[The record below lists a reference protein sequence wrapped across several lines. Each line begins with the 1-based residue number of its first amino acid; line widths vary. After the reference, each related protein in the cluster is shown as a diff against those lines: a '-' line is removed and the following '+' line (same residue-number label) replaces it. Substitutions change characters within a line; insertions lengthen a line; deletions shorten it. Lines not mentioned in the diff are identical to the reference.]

1 MPMMVAQMHCLF
13 RWAICD
19 VLQMFCKGIVV
30 GSDKP
35 LLAALRAWFAR
46 CGWPRRPSASASA
59 SVAAAAAAAA
69 AASAHESA
77 HRQALDLLRAVDAG
91 GVPLHPARVNQIG
104 RALGLDVSSAAPVG
118 DTVARIR
125 AAVTRLG

>member
-30 GSDKP
+30 RSDKP

-46 CGWPRRPSASASA
+46 CGWPRRPLASA
-59 SVAAAAAAAA
+59 SVAAAAAA

-77 HRQALDLLRAVDAG
+77 HRQALDLLRAIDAG

>member
-1 MPMMVAQMHCLF
+1 
-13 RWAICD
+13 
-19 VLQMFCKGIVV
+19 MFCKGIVV
-30 GSDKP
+30 RSDKP
-35 LLAALRAWFAR
+35 LLAALRTWFAR
-46 CGWPRRPSASASA
+46 CGWPRRPSAPAA
-59 SVAAAAAAAA
+59 TAAAAAAAA

-77 HRQALDLLRAVDAG
+77 HRQALDLLRAIDAG

-118 DTVARIR
+118 DTLARIR

>member
-1 MPMMVAQMHCLF
+1 
-13 RWAICD
+13 
-19 VLQMFCKGIVV
+19 MFCKGIVV
-30 GSDKP
+30 RSDKP
-35 LLAALRAWFAR
+35 LLAALRTWFAR
-46 CGWPRRPSASASA
+46 CGWPRRPSAP
-59 SVAAAAAAAA
+59 AATAA

-77 HRQALDLLRAVDAG
+77 HRQALDLLRAIDAG

-118 DTVARIR
+118 DTLARIR

>member
-13 RWAICD
+13 RWAICG
-19 VLQMFCKGIVV
+19 VLQMRCKGIVV
-30 GSDKP
+30 RSDTP
-35 LLAALRAWFAR
+35 LRAALRAWFAR
-46 CGWPRRPSASASA
+46 CGWPRRPSGPAP
-59 SVAAAAAAAA
+59 AAAAT
-69 AASAHESA
+69 SAHESA
-77 HRQALDLLRAVDAG
+77 HRQALDLLRAIDAG